1 MMNKKCFLYCIT
13 TVFGFIDFMFSQ
25 SNITS
30 MKDSVYKN
38 MFINPRETKII
49 AHKLLNTCKE
59 NKLVKDESN
68 AYYFLAE
75 ICGTISQKDSAFYYF
90 DKAIEKATQ
99 INDNRLLLYHKI
111 NKANYLFSEYDFD
124 GALTLYDECLRL
136 AKRNNDNMSYDYI
149 MQRKGNINYEIG
161 KYKEAL
167 ETFKEG
173 KKNKNFDKNTNL
185 LNQLSIAKAYLK
197 LNEPDSSFIY
207 IKQGIIDSKRNNLTE
222 FEIHFLNQQ
231 GLTLIYKNQYPQAKK
246 SFDSALFLSQ
256 KNGFI
261 EMSRLILIN
270 MSKMYTL
277 QKEHLKSI
285 NILKL
290 IIENKENVVISSENT
305 AEMDYLLAENYKG
318 LNNLALS
325 NFHFQKYIKEE
336 KKLGQKKIETIDHLH
351 KIDVAAIE
359 DQKAEQTMQKWI
371 LFIIL
376 MIFITGV
383 IVLYYKRRKK
393 NIENQIKFDTLL
405 QKISNYEIELS
416 KNQFLEPTL
425 NSINQDITESFY
437 EVLLDHDNDFID
449 DVAQEIDESTNFI
462 EDPMI
467 ESEIVGNSFVIKDEK
482 VTEILEKLIKLEE
495 KKYYLKQ
502 EYTLHNVA
510 KRLKTNTAYLSKIV
524 NSELGKTFSTYTN
537 ELRINYIIIELKNN
551 AKLRSYSINAISEEI
566 GYKSSESFVKYF
578 KLATGIS
585 PTIYI
590 KKINKLHEN

>member
-1 MMNKKCFLYCIT
+1 MNKKYFLYCIIV
-13 TVFGFIDFMFSQ
+13 VFGFIDFMFSQ
-25 SNITS
+25 NNIAS

-49 AHKLLNTCKE
+49 AHKLLNSCKE
-59 NKLVKDESN
+59 KELVKDQSN

-90 DKAIEKATQ
+90 NKAIEKAIQ

-124 GALTLYDECLRL
+124 GALTLYDECLSL
-136 AKRNNDNMSYDYI
+136 AKSNNDNMSYDYI
-149 MQRKGNINYEIG
+149 IQRRGNINYEIG

-173 KKNKNFDKNTNL
+173 KKNKRFDKNTAL
-185 LNQLSIAKAYLK
+185 LNKLSIAKAYLK
-197 LNEPDSSFIY
+197 LNEPDSSFMY
-207 IKQGIIDSKRNNLTE
+207 IKQGIIDSKRSNLTE

-231 GLTLIYKNQYPQAKK
+231 GLTLIYKNQYLQAKK
-246 SFDSALFLSQ
+246 SFDRALYLSQ

-270 MSKMYTL
+270 MSKMFTL
-277 QKEHLKSI
+277 QKEHLKAI
-285 NILKL
+285 NILKQ

-305 AEMDYLLAENYKG
+305 AEIDYLLAENYKG

-325 NFHFQKYIKEE
+325 NFHFQKYIEEE

-351 KIDVAAIE
+351 RIDVAAIE
-359 DQKAEQTMQKWI
+359 DQKAQQTMQKWI

-376 MIFITGV
+376 MIFLTVV
-383 IVLYYKRRKK
+383 IVFYYKRRKK
-393 NIENQIKFDTLL
+393 NIESQVKFDTLL

-416 KNQFLEPTL
+416 KNQFLAPTL
-425 NSINQDITESFY
+425 NSINQDNIKSFH
-437 EVLLDHDNDFID
+437 EVVLDHEEDFID
-449 DVAQEIDESTNFI
+449 DAEQDIVESTNFI
-462 EDPMI
+462 EDPII
-467 ESEIVGNSFVIKDEK
+467 ESEIVSNLFVIKDEK

-495 KKYYLKQ
+495 KKYFLKQ

-551 AKLRSYSINAISEEI
+551 TKLRSYSISAISEEI

-585 PTIYI
+585 PTVYI